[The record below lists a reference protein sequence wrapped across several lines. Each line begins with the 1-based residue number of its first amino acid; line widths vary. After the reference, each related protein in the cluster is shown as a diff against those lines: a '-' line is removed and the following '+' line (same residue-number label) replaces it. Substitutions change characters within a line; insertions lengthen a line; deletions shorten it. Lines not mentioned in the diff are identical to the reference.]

1 MDSPDIRLLPPEVID
16 QIAAGEVV
24 ERPASVVKELVEN
37 AIDAGARQVS
47 VEVEGGGKELIRVV
61 DDGVGMSPEQAALA
75 LKRHATSKLRHIDD
89 LFGIATMGFRGE
101 ALASIAAVS
110 RLTLTTRPRAGSV
123 GATCMIVEGG
133 SVASTTTVGAPTGTA
148 IEVRDLLYNVPARQK
163 FLKGDATEVAHIGD
177 TITKI
182 ALAHPDVHLRLR
194 SGGRTTIH
202 APVHQSRLERA
213 MAVLGAKV
221 GTGLSEVV
229 GEERGVNV
237 VALLAPP
244 DRAQTTSRGTLL
256 FVGRRPVRD
265 RGLLHAVCM
274 GYGELVAKGRYPVA
288 VVFVDVPDPE
298 LDVNVHPQ
306 KLEVR
311 FADPQRVYAA
321 VRHTITR
328 GTAEAPWLQEQQAQG
343 PAPVSLR
350 TWQPLG
356 PGQRASEL
364 AERYAR
370 DTTRML
376 IPWRAARMDPARP
389 APRAQAVSAPRQ
401 GALDVH
407 PPAPVA
413 RAPMPSMASVT
424 AAPPAEPT
432 TEVDGFFGQLRY
444 IGQLDRTYLVCERDG
459 EMVLIDQ
466 HAAHERVAFAR
477 LKKRYQ
483 ERQVPVQRLLFP
495 QTIELEAEQAAVAAE
510 HGSEL
515 AAMGFEVEPFGDSTW
530 AIKAVPAD
538 VREQEVAEVLDRLL
552 SELAAQGGSRAVE
565 ERIDNALA
573 TIACH
578 SVVRAGDLLSA
589 REAEA
594 LLVSLDGIP
603 FRGYCPH
610 GRPVLLRMRVDEIAR
625 RFGRT

>member
-1 MDSPDIRLLPPEVID
+1 
-16 QIAAGEVV
+16 
-24 ERPASVVKELVEN
+24 
-37 AIDAGARQVS
+37 
-47 VEVEGGGKELIRVV
+47 
-61 DDGVGMSPEQAALA
+61 
-75 LKRHATSKLRHIDD
+75 
-89 LFGIATMGFRGE
+89 
-101 ALASIAAVS
+101 
-110 RLTLTTRPRAGSV
+110 
-123 GATCMIVEGG
+123 
-133 SVASTTTVGAPTGTA
+133 
-148 IEVRDLLYNVPARQK
+148 
-163 FLKGDATEVAHIGD
+163 
-177 TITKI
+177 
-182 ALAHPDVHLRLR
+182 
-194 SGGRTTIH
+194 
-202 APVHQSRLERA
+202 
-213 MAVLGAKV
+213 
-221 GTGLSEVV
+221 
-229 GEERGVNV
+229 
-237 VALLAPP
+237 
-244 DRAQTTSRGTLL
+244 
-256 FVGRRPVRD
+256 
-265 RGLLHAVCM
+265 
-274 GYGELVAKGRYPVA
+274 
-288 VVFVDVPDPE
+288 
-298 LDVNVHPQ
+298 
-306 KLEVR
+306 
-311 FADPQRVYAA
+311 
-321 VRHTITR
+321 
-328 GTAEAPWLQEQQAQG
+328 
-343 PAPVSLR
+343 
-350 TWQPLG
+350 
-356 PGQRASEL
+356 
-364 AERYAR
+364 
-370 DTTRML
+370 
-376 IPWRAARMDPARP
+376 
-389 APRAQAVSAPRQ
+389 
-401 GALDVH
+401 
-407 PPAPVA
+407 VA

-424 AAPPAEPT
+424 VAPPAEPT

-610 GRPVLLRMRVDEIAR
+610 GRPVLLRMRVDEIGR